1 MANRNYGKP
10 SYHRSFRLRR
20 VRTTP
25 VITLGAL
32 ANITVVEGAL
42 TPVGVAAYRAI
53 SHSCIW
59 SRKGA
64 ASGEGP
70 VLVGYAHSDYTATE
84 VKECL
89 ESQASIDIGNKT
101 SQEQANRLVRIVG
114 AFAGI
119 ALSGGDEVL
128 NDGKP
133 IKTRLNWLIPIGDT
147 VDIFAYNETGST
159 LTTGGLIEADGDLWV
174 KDGV

>member
-1 MANRNYGKP
+1 MANRSRRPGAR
-10 SYHRSFRLRR
+10 YHRNYSLRR

-25 VITLGAL
+25 VITLGTL

-42 TPVGVAAYRAI
+42 TPSSTDKYRAV

-59 SRKGA
+59 SLKNFTP
-64 ASGEGP
+64 GEGP
-70 VLVGYAHSDYTATE
+70 IMIGYAFSDYTVAE

-89 ESQASIDIGNKT
+89 ESQASIAPGGKIEN
-101 SQEQANRLVRIVG
+101 ERANRLVRIVG
-114 AFAGI
+114 AFPGA
-119 ALSGGDEVL
+119 AADEVL

-133 IKTRLNWLIPIGDT
+133 IKTRLNWSIPIGDS
-147 VDIFAYNETGST
+147 VDIFAYNEGGST

-174 KDGV
+174 KD